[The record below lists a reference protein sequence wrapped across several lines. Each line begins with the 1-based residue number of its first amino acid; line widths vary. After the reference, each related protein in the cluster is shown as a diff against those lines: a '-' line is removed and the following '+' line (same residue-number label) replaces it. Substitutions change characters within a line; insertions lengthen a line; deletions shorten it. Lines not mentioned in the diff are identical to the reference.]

1 MFDFDRGIDVIVRF
15 HDYSKLRELEKA
27 IFSLI
32 AQNYRPLNIHVCLQR
47 FSVEDIVKLKERLAP
62 FFAIENSPHL
72 EVHNFEYEH
81 PLDARSSLVNLG
93 IAHARSR
100 FLAFLDYD
108 DILYPEAY
116 DFLINRLISSN
127 VGIAFGGIQL
137 AMIDKYS
144 EFDFVKE
151 KSQPFIGLNLLD
163 FMAENFCPIH
173 SFVVDRTKV
182 IDGLL
187 FFDTNMNRNEDY
199 DFLLRVTAEV
209 VSDFS
214 LVKTFMGEYFLKS
227 DGSNTIL
234 TISATSSQS
243 VIEWKRAE
251 NFIEARR
258 NITRVSPAVQRSLGI
273 SSPVEGLTIRG
284 LLDAKSLLLK
294 PN

>member
-1 MFDFDRGIDVIVRF
+1 
-15 HDYSKLRELEKA
+15 
-27 IFSLI
+27 
-32 AQNYRPLNIHVCLQR
+32 VCLQR

-163 FMAENFCPIH
+163 LWQKIFARF
-173 SFVVDRTKV
+173 TA
-182 IDGLL
+182 LL
-187 FFDTNMNRNEDY
+187 LIGPKLLMDY
-199 DFLLRVTAEV
+199 C
-209 VSDFS
+209 FS
-214 LVKTFMGEYFLKS
+214 
-227 DGSNTIL
+227 IL
-234 TISATSSQS
+234 T
-243 VIEWKRAE
+243 
-251 NFIEARR
+251 
-258 NITRVSPAVQRSLGI
+258 
-273 SSPVEGLTIRG
+273 
-284 LLDAKSLLLK
+284 
-294 PN
+294 